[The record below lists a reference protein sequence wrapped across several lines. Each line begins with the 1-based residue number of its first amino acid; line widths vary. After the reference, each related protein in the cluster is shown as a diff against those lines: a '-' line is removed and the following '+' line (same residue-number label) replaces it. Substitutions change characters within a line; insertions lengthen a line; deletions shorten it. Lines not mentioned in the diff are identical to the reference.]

1 MGSGVASSYGEDFSD
16 FNSILMK
23 AWISLLAVLMIA
35 EAATFALVP
44 PFAGEKV
51 YAIGDAVVDFKL
63 KNVDGRLVS
72 LSDYR
77 NGKGVI
83 LVFTAN
89 HCPFSKAYEERIMA
103 LDRKYAVAGFP
114 VIAIQPNDPAAY
126 SEDSFENMKIRAQ
139 EKNYSFPYLSDESQT
154 VTHVFGA
161 TRTPEVFILKRSGD
175 RFTIEYTGSIDD
187 SPQIPSDVRRRYVEE
202 AVNNLLLGRPVVLTT
217 TKAIG
222 CAIKW
227 KSI

>member
-1 MGSGVASSYGEDFSD
+1 MESGVVASYGEDFSD

-35 EAATFALVP
+35 AAATFALVP

-187 SPQIPSDVRRRYVEE
+187 SPQIPSDVRRRYVED